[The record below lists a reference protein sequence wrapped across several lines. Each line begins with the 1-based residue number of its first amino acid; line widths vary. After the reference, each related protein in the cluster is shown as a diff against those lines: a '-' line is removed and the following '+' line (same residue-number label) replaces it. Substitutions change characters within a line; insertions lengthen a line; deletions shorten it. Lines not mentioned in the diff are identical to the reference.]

1 MFKKLLKGIP
11 YLNCKTIWFNFHYL
25 PFKQAI
31 WLPIFISR
39 RVRLLKTKGSIEI
52 LGNIEPGM
60 IKIGYGFVGIFDKKN
75 TKTLFEL
82 TGKIIFRG
90 TASIWH
96 SSRTSVSGILDLGNN
111 FQMSAASIVAT
122 KMVKI
127 GYDCMVSWE
136 ILILDTDFH
145 KIYFEDKIV
154 NEPKAIIIGDRC
166 WLGCRT
172 TILKGAV
179 IHDNTIIGAGSIVSR
194 DLKEGNCIYAGS
206 PAVLVKK
213 GTRWDY

>member
-1 MFKKLLKGIP
+1 MIKKFLKAIP

>member
-1 MFKKLLKGIP
+1 MIKKFIKAIP
-11 YLNCKTIWFNFHYL
+11 YLNFKTIWFNFHYL
-25 PFKQAI
+25 PFKQAV

-39 RVRLLKTKGSIEI
+39 RVRLLKTKGSIEVM
-52 LGNIEPGM
+52 GKPEPGM
-60 IKIGYGFVGIFDKKN
+60 IKFGYGFVGIFDKKN

-90 TASIWH
+90 TANIWH
-96 SSRTSVSGILDLGNN
+96 SSRTSVSGTLDLGNN

-166 WLGCRT
+166 WLGCRS

-179 IHDNTIIGAGSIVSR
+179 IPDNTIIGAGSIVSR

>member
-1 MFKKLLKGIP
+1 MFKKFLKTIP

-39 RVRLLKTKGSIEI
+39 RVRLLKTKGSIEV

-90 TASIWH
+90 TANIWH

-194 DLKEGNCIYAGS
+194 DLKEGNCIFAGS